1 MLRMYNYG
9 IAREKPPMHK
19 FVELMS
25 SQRKVVIIK
34 LAAFVHIGLQRG
46 NV

>member
-1 MLRMYNYG
+1 
-9 IAREKPPMHK
+9 MHK

-34 LAAFVHIGLQRG
+34 LAAFVHIGLQRV